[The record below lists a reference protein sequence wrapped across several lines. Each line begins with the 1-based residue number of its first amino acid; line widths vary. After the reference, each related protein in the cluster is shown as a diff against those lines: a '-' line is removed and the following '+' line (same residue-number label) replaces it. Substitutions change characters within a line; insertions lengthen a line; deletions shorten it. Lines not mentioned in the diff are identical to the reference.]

1 MGQEAGVLDSDIVLS
16 VADSARV
23 HAYLA
28 EPPGARRAAGVVIA
42 PEIFGLVPWVRSVA
56 RRLAQWGYRAAA
68 VEVFARDPLTDPV
81 SRPMPELMARMER
94 LDFQRAVADLHS
106 AAHHLHGLGSA
117 KVAVLGFCMGGTLA
131 LLASDHG
138 FQAAVAC
145 YGRIRHPAK
154 PLEAVRRGH
163 SPVLGIYGEKDASI
177 ALDSVEELRK
187 AVAHRPHSEIA
198 LFAAGH
204 AFLNETRPD
213 RYADEP
219 AALAWS
225 KIEGFLLRTIG

>member
-1 MGQEAGVLDSDIVLS
+1 MPDSL
-16 VADSARV
+16 
-23 HAYLA
+23 
-28 EPPGARRAAGVVIA
+28 
-42 PEIFGLVPWVRSVA
+42 
-56 RRLAQWGYRAAA
+56 
-68 VEVFARDPLTDPV
+68 

-94 LDFQRAVADLHS
+94 LDWHEAVADLHG
-106 AAHHLHGLGSA
+106 AAHHLRGLGA
-117 KVAVLGFCMGGTLA
+117 PKVAVIGFCMGGSLA
-131 LLASDHG
+131 LLASDRG
-138 FQAAVAC
+138 FQASVSC

-163 SPVLGIYGEKDASI
+163 SPVLGIYGERDPSI
-177 ALDSVEELRK
+177 PLDSVDELRR
-187 AVAHRPHSEIA
+187 AVEHRPNSEIA
-198 LFAAGH
+198 LFDAGH